1 MNRPDIIVVGT
12 GPAGISAAWPLV
24 EAGLTVL
31 LLDAGTK
38 RLDRPA
44 GDRPPL
50 AALRASDQ
58 GWSSL
63 LGHGLSAL
71 RDVGFASPKL
81 RTAAPP
87 GFGEGVAEANRI
99 RATGFRQVGAFALGG
114 LSSLWGA
121 VAPAY
126 DRSDMAGWPISPS
139 DLADSYR
146 RVAVRIGLSGS
157 DDDDLATAQGVGLPL
172 QPPLAP
178 TGAAAMML
186 ERYRARGGTGDGFRL
201 GLARNAVLSAG
212 LGRRRGCTLCKGC
225 MWGCPQGSIYTSADE
240 VEDLLRH
247 PNARLET
254 GWLVETLRRD
264 GDGWTVAARD
274 LRHGD
279 RRDFSAP
286 RVVLAAGALATTRLA
301 LVATGRIGIERPLV
315 SAPCFAFAA
324 VMPSRLGTGLDGHGF
339 GMAQLAFDLRRPGG
353 PGDAVFGSL
362 YEADGFAVADLAAGL
377 PLTRRGAASL
387 FGLLMPALL
396 IGLGYVPGRWSRN
409 RVRLTADGAL
419 EVNGGVADGHGREL
433 KEIGAG
439 LGRHFRRLGAW
450 MLPGSLQPFSP
461 GTEVHYAGSLAMG
474 EMTDCGGEMT
484 GAPGLFIA
492 DGAALPGVSAKHHTF
507 TMMANADRIGQRL
520 ATAKL
525 PERS

>member
-1 MNRPDIIVVGT
+1 MSDADIIVIGT
-12 GPAGISAAWPLV
+12 GPAGLSAAWPLA
-24 EAGLTVL
+24 EAGLKVL
-31 LLDAGTK
+31 LLDAGAG

-44 GDRPPL
+44 GNRPPL

-87 GFGEGVAEANRI
+87 GFGEGVAAANHI
-99 RATGFRQVGAFALGG
+99 RTSGFRPVGAFALGG

-126 DRSDMAGWPISPS
+126 DESDMRGWPISAS
-139 DLADSYR
+139 DLAESYR
-146 RVAVRIGLSGS
+146 RVAARIGLSGS
-157 DDDDLATAQGVGLPL
+157 GDDDLAAAQGAGLPL
-172 QPPLAP
+172 QPALAP
-178 TGAAAMML
+178 TGAAAMVL
-186 ERYRARGGTGDGFRL
+186 ERYRARGGAGDGFRL
-201 GLARNAVLSAG
+201 GLARNAVLSAD
-212 LGRRRGCTLCKGC
+212 LGRRRACTLCKGC
-225 MWGCPQGSIYTSADE
+225 MWGCPQGAIYNSADD
-240 VEDLLRH
+240 VGDLTGR
-247 PNARLET
+247 PNVRLET
-254 GWLVETLRRD
+254 HMLVEALRRD
-264 GDGWTVAARD
+264 GETWSVVAQDR
-274 LRHGD
+274 RHGGE
-279 RRDFSAP
+279 RTFKASC
-286 RVVLAAGALATTRLA
+286 VVLAAGALATTRLA
-301 LVATGRIGIERPLV
+301 LAATGRVGVERPLV

-324 VMPSRLGTGLDGHGF
+324 VMPSRLGRGLDGHGF

-353 PGDAVFGSL
+353 PGEAVFGSL

-409 RVRLTADGAL
+409 RVRLAADGAL
-419 EVNGGVADGHGREL
+419 DVEGGVAEGHGREL
-433 KEIGAG
+433 KAVGAA

-474 EMTDCGGEMT
+474 DMTDRHGQMA
-484 GAPGLFIA
+484 GAAGLFIV

-507 TMMANADRIGQRL
+507 TMMANADRIGRRL
-520 ATAKL
+520 AGGEIT
-525 PERS
+525 